1 MNVKDAVTLAI
12 NHVRT
17 LFEHETISNLGLE
30 EVEFNPSANE
40 WVVTVGFSRPW
51 DYPQNALAALAG
63 QGGRPNRSF
72 KIVSIND
79 NNGEVIAIKNRPTS
93 D

>member
-12 NHVRT
+12 NHVRA
-17 LFEHETISNLGLE
+17 LFEHENISNLGLE
-30 EVEFNPSANE
+30 EVEFDESMKE
-40 WVVTVGFSRPW
+40 WIVTVGFSRPW
-51 DYPQNALAALAG
+51 DYPQNTLAALTG

-72 KIVSIND
+72 KIVSINN

>member
-1 MNVKDAVTLAI
+1 MDVKEAVTVAI
-12 NHVRT
+12 NHVRA
-17 LFEHETISNLGLE
+17 LFEHENISNLGLE
-30 EVEFNPSANE
+30 EIEYEPSGKR

-51 DYPQNALAALAG
+51 DYPHNALAALSG
-63 QGGRPNRSF
+63 QSRPARSF

-79 NNGEVIAIKNRPTS
+79 NTGQVIAIKNHPTN